1 MSKRRGPLFLSGI
14 LSVCLM
20 LPSVFVQA
28 QDDALMTELQRIE
41 NVLDAR
47 IGFSAY
53 DSETGVRWEYNADQR
68 FAMSS
73 TFKTL
78 ACAALLQRVDSN
90 EEQLE
95 RKVSFSKSDL
105 VTYSPI
111 TEQHA
116 DSREMSLFEL
126 CEATLTTSDNTAA
139 NLILQAIGGPEVVT
153 EFARGIGDNVT
164 RLDRWETE
172 LNQATPSDDRDTTTP
187 NAMVGNLKGLLLGD
201 VLSPNS
207 KSQLREWLVGNKV
220 ADGLF
225 RASMP
230 AEWIIADRTGA
241 GGFGSRAIT
250 AVIWPPERLP
260 IVVAFYI
267 TETTASFEDRNT
279 AIAELGSVI
288 RDVIEAK

>member
-20 LPSVFVQA
+20 LPSVLVQA

-90 EEQLE
+90 QEQLE
-95 RKVSFSKSDL
+95 RTVSFSKSDL

-116 DSREMSLFEL
+116 DNREMSLFEL
-126 CEATLTTSDNTAA
+126 CEATMTTSDNTAA
-139 NLILQAIGGPEVVT
+139 NLILHAMGGPGVVT
-153 EFARGIGDNVT
+153 EFAREIGDNVT

-172 LNQATPSDDRDTTTP
+172 LNQATPGDDRDTTTP
-187 NAMVGNLKGLLLGD
+187 NAMVANLKGLLLGD

-279 AIAELGSVI
+279 AIAELGRVI
-288 RDVIEAK
+288 KDVVEAK

>member
-95 RKVSFSKSDL
+95 RKVSFSKFDL

-230 AEWIIADRTGA
+230 AEWVIADRTGA

-288 RDVIEAK
+288 RDVVEAK

>member
-172 LNQATPSDDRDTTTP
+172 LNQATPNDDRDTTTP

-230 AEWIIADRTGA
+230 AEWVIADRTGA

-260 IVVAFYI
+260 ILVAFYI

>member
-95 RKVSFSKSDL
+95 REVSFSKSDL

-116 DSREMSLFEL
+116 DNRDMSLFEL
-126 CEATLTTSDNTAA
+126 CEATMTTSDNTAA

-172 LNQATPSDDRDTTTP
+172 LNQATPGDDRDTTTP
-187 NAMVGNLKGLLLGD
+187 NAMVGNLEGLLLGD

>member
-20 LPSVFVQA
+20 LPSVLVQA

-90 EEQLE
+90 QEQLE
-95 RKVSFSKSDL
+95 RTVSFSKSDL

-116 DSREMSLFEL
+116 DNREMSLFEL
-126 CEATLTTSDNTAA
+126 CEATMTTSDNTAA
-139 NLILQAIGGPEVVT
+139 NLILQAMGGPGVVT
-153 EFARGIGDNVT
+153 EFAREIGDNVT

-172 LNQATPSDDRDTTTP
+172 LNQATPGDDRDTTTP
-187 NAMVGNLKGLLLGD
+187 NAMVANLKGLLLGD

-279 AIAELGSVI
+279 AIAELGRVI
-288 RDVIEAK
+288 KDVVEAK

>member
-250 AVIWPPERLP
+250 AVIWRPERLP
-260 IVVAFYI
+260 IVLAFYI